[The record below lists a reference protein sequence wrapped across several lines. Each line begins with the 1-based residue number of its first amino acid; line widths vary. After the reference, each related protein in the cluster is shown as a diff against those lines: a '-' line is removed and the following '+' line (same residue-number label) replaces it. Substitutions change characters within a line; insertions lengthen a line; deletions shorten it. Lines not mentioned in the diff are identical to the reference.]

1 MLFINLA
8 AAAGQISSEAGFFTE
23 WLHGMNIGGVIL
35 LLVGIALIV
44 VEMVIPGFGIAGL
57 SGSAAVV
64 AGLIVSSKSFGAAM
78 FTLAIVVLL
87 LCIAALIVFKVV
99 FGKGRK
105 NSKLVLNDSITSGST
120 DISALDAKEMIGKEG
135 TTLTAL
141 RPSGIAM
148 INGRRLDV
156 LAEGEYIE
164 KGEPVKVSA
173 IQGLRISV
181 VKNTGK

>member
-1 MLFINLA
+1 MLLMNLA
-8 AAAGQISSEAGFFTE
+8 AAASVSSEAGFLTD
-23 WLHGMNIGGVIL
+23 WLHGLNVGGVIL

-57 SGSAAVV
+57 SGGAAVI
-64 AGLIVSSKSFGAAM
+64 AGLIVSSNSFGAAM
-78 FTLAIVVLL
+78 FSLAIVVLL

-105 NSKLVLNDSITSGST
+105 NSKLVLNDSITGGST
-120 DISALDAKEMIGKEG
+120 DISALDAKDIIGKDG

-148 INGRRLDV
+148 IDGKRLDV

-164 KGEPVKVSA
+164 KGEAVKVTA

-181 VKNTGK
+181 VKK

>member
-1 MLFINLA
+1 MLLMNLA
-8 AAAGQISSEAGFFTE
+8 AAASVSSEAGFLTD
-23 WLHGMNIGGVIL
+23 WLHGLNVGGVIL

-57 SGSAAVV
+57 SGGAAVI

-78 FTLAIVVLL
+78 FSLAIVVLL

-105 NSKLVLNDSITSGST
+105 NSKLVLNDSITGGST
-120 DISALDAKEMIGKEG
+120 DISALDAKDIIGKDG

-148 INGRRLDV
+148 IDGKRLDV

-164 KGEPVKVSA
+164 KGEAVKVTA

-181 VKNTGK
+181 VKK

>member
-1 MLFINLA
+1 MLFLNLA
-8 AAAGQISSEAGFFTE
+8 AASPVSSEVGFFNE
-23 WLHGMNIGGVIL
+23 WLQALNVGGVIL
-35 LLVGIALIV
+35 LLAGIALIV
-44 VEMVIPGFGIAGL
+44 VEMLIPGFGIAGL
-57 SGSAAVV
+57 SGSAAVI

-105 NSKLVLNDSITSGST
+105 NSKLVLNDSITGGST
-120 DISALDAKEMIGKEG
+120 DISALNASELIGKEG

-148 INGRRLDV
+148 IGGKRLDV

-164 KGEPVKVSA
+164 KGESVKVAS
-173 IQGLRISV
+173 IQGIRISV
-181 VKNTGK
+181 VKR